1 MDSKKTIKIELIESL
16 GDCSSL
22 LSDRKRKDIELQ
34 LSPLRDAIKEL
45 DSEKLLDISDRLPKT
60 EDEKKD
66 VEASITLVISILM
79 TIPLFIFFFI
89 ITYITNPL
97 GDALII
103 SSGLTVF
110 GFFVSLGFGNSY
122 AKELMNISS
131 EIEKNANKNKAA
143 P

>member
-66 VEASITLVISILM
+66 VEASITLVISILIA
-79 TIPLFIFFFI
+79 IPLFIFFFI

-110 GFFVSLGFGNSY
+110 GFFVSLRFGNSY